1 MDSLTKKNPNSKGQ
15 NGFALVTMMLLM
27 VLVTAIILMAL
38 NVTEI
43 DSNLASTNR
52 RTTQGFHASE
62 SGAEI
67 AMTVLQDTLQQN
79 ALPSYSSSSGV
90 MVDSTNTTGNTL
102 IPDFVEEMTSGAGS
116 ASDSATSNPDVT
128 VTSLS
133 GQVIQVD
140 IDYEGPASLPG
151 SELEEFGI
159 SYHRKTGGTGCAAG
173 TLYYID
179 AVASGPMNTKAQ
191 VGSAYFKCS

>member
-1 MDSLTKKNPNSKGQ
+1 MGE

-62 SGAEI
+62 SGSEI
-67 AMTVLQDTLQQN
+67 GIIVLQETLQKN
-79 ALPSYSSSSGV
+79 EIPGFSGSGV
-90 MVDSTNTTGNTL
+90 VVDPTNIAGNAL
-102 IPDFVEEMTSGAGS
+102 IPDFVEEMTSGSGS
-116 ASDSATSNPDVT
+116 SLDSPANPDVT
-128 VTSLS
+128 ITSLS

-140 IDYEGPASLPG
+140 IDYEGPTSLPG

-159 SYHRKTGGTGCAAG
+159 GYHRKTGGTGCASG

-179 AVASGPMNTKAQ
+179 TVANGPMNTKSQ
-191 VGSAYFKCS
+191 VGSAYFNCS